1 MGVLDKI
8 FGSKNQKILKKVQP
22 LVRAINGLEEDYSRL
37 QDEDLKNKRNGFI
50 KRHSEGESLD
60 ELLPEAF
67 AVVREVSKRQLGLRH
82 YDCQLVGGV
91 ALHNCQ
97 IAEMATGEGK
107 TLVATLPS
115 YLNSLTE
122 RKVVLVTVN
131 DYLAKR
137 DAEWM
142 RPIYENLGLGVSFI
156 TSGQDLNERKE
167 AYKADVIYATNNEL
181 GFDFLRN
188 NMVVNTEDRVMNDY
202 YFAII
207 DEVDSILIDEA
218 RTPLVI
224 SGPTENT
231 ADTYQKISKFIPKL
245 NEQVSEENEEGES
258 RTVKEGHFI
267 IEEKSKQIELTDSG
281 HDYIEQLLKDS
292 NMLQQDQSL
301 YSSGNLRMLHFIQS
315 SLRAHFLFNKDV
327 DYMVQENQVVLI
339 DENTG
344 RAMPGRRLADGLHQ
358 AIEQKENVPIQMES
372 QTLASC
378 TFQNYFRQFEKLSGM
393 TGTASTEAEEFA
405 EIYGLNVVE
414 IPTNEKMIRD
424 DQNDKV
430 YLTEKE
436 KYKAVVKEIQ
446 TYKEKGN
453 PVLVGTASLE
463 SSEMLSGLL
472 NKINI
477 DHQVLNAKNH
487 AKEAQIISQAGKPGV
502 VTIATNMAGRGTDI
516 VLGGNWEA
524 EYEKLGNED
533 ESKKKA
539 LKKNWDNLNEKVLSA
554 GGLHVIGTERNE
566 SRRMDNQLRGRSGR
580 QGDPGSSRF
589 YISLE
594 DSLMRIF
601 ASDQFKNIMQR
612 VGLEDGEAI
621 EHRMLSGAIE
631 RAQKRVEGRNF
642 DIRKLLLEYD
652 DMANEQR
659 QIIYSQRNSILESDV
674 ITDLVESMRETV
686 IADEI
691 DSAAQGELEPHE
703 WDTDGMYPLD
713 SISKY
718 YPHDLIYENTGE
730 MGSVSGTDYEVSYSA
745 KAYKTLTIRSE
756 NRSNQTWAHAKI
768 GRFRIFGYKLRR
780 LLINEVSTGSAKI
793 AIGYPRKPML
803 LDSSLYDYT
812 SNRVV
817 NDLYVGTGLDISYD
831 FTQNTLT
838 PQIGSADFHTT
849 GWSTAWQNNI
859 SFVEQDLFL
868 LNDTIRNNINFGQNQ
883 NQTSDSFIFELIKK
897 TNLEK
902 FVKDSQ
908 NGLDTMI
915 VENGRNLSGGQKQRI
930 CLARALFKKSKI
942 LLLDEPTS
950 ALDEENKN
958 FFFQFLKEIK
968 KEITVIIISHDISSL
983 RNICDKIY
991 QIKDKK
997 VQLVNEQN

>member
-1 MGVLDKI
+1 MGVLDRI

-22 LVRAINGLEEDYSRL
+22 LVKAINELEDGFSRL
-37 QDEDLKNKRNGFI
+37 EDADLKSKRIEFI
-50 KRHSEGESLD
+50 ERHSKGESLD
-60 ELLPEAF
+60 DLLPEAF
-67 AVVREVSKRQLGLRH
+67 ATVREVSKRQLGLRH

-115 YLNSLTE
+115 YLNSITK
-122 RKVVLVTVN
+122 RKVILVTVN

-142 RPIYENLGLGVSFI
+142 KPIYENLDIKVSFI
-156 TSGQDLNERKE
+156 TSGQDIEDRKD

-224 SGPTENT
+224 SGPAENT
-231 ADTYQKISKFIPKL
+231 AEVYQKISRFIPKL
-245 NEQVSEENEEGES
+245 NQQILEEDEEGES
-258 RTVKEGHFI
+258 KTIQEGHFLI
-267 IEEKSKQIELTDSG
+267 DERSKQIELTDSG
-281 HDYIEQLLKDS
+281 HDYIEQLLKES
-292 NMLQQDQSL
+292 NMLQEDQSL
-301 YSSGNLRMLHFIQS
+301 YSSGNLRLLHFIQS

-327 DYMVQENQVVLI
+327 DYMVQNNQVVLI

-358 AIEQKENVPIQMES
+358 AIEQKENVPIQVES

-378 TFQNYFRQFEKLSGM
+378 TFQNYFRQYEKLSGM

-430 YLTEKE
+430 YLTEIE
-436 KYKAVVKEIQ
+436 KYKAVVEEIE
-446 TYKEKGN
+446 TYKNKGN

-472 NKINI
+472 KKINI

-524 EYEKLGNED
+524 EYEKLGYEE
-533 ESKKKA
+533 ESKKIE
-539 LKKNWDNLNEKVLSA
+539 LESNWKNLNEEVLSA

-594 DSLMRIF
+594 DNLMRIF

-642 DIRKLLLEYD
+642 DIRKVLLEYD

-659 QIIYSQRNSILESDV
+659 QIIYTQRNSILESGE
-674 ITDLVESMRETV
+674 ITELLDSMRETV
-686 IADEI
+686 INDEI
-691 DSAAQGELEPHE
+691 ESTAQGGLEPPE
-703 WDTDGMYPLD
+703 WDIAPLEA
-713 SISKY
+713 SIFNIFGIQFGLKQLVQKN
-718 YPHDLIYENTGE
+718 PNITTEEVKDKLI
-730 MGSVSGTDYEVSYSA
+730 SDA
-745 KAYKTLTIRSE
+745 FDAYKNKSQAIGPVMKDFEKQILLQIIDASWKDHLAEVDALRQGIGLRSYGAKNPKLEFRRESFELFESLLNKIRVEGIRFLSRVEIEIEDSGELNLPKQNQKQTLDHQSPQSALATPKPESKQE
-756 NRSNQTWAHAKI
+756 QSSGNR
-768 GRFRIFGYKLRR
+768 RLRR
-780 LLINEVSTGSAKI
+780 AEAK
-793 AIGYPRKPML
+793 
-803 LDSSLYDYT
+803 
-812 SNRVV
+812 
-817 NDLYVGTGLDISYD
+817 
-831 FTQNTLT
+831 
-838 PQIGSADFHTT
+838 
-849 GWSTAWQNNI
+849 
-859 SFVEQDLFL
+859 
-868 LNDTIRNNINFGQNQ
+868 
-883 NQTSDSFIFELIKK
+883 
-897 TNLEK
+897 
-902 FVKDSQ
+902 
-908 NGLDTMI
+908 
-915 VENGRNLSGGQKQRI
+915 
-930 CLARALFKKSKI
+930 LARKNAKKK
-942 LLLDEPTS
+942 
-950 ALDEENKN
+950 
-958 FFFQFLKEIK
+958 
-968 KEITVIIISHDISSL
+968 
-983 RNICDKIY
+983 
-991 QIKDKK
+991 
-997 VQLVNEQN
+997 

>member
-1 MGVLDKI
+1 MGVLDRI

-22 LVRAINGLEEDYSRL
+22 LVKAINELEDGFSRL
-37 QDEDLKNKRNGFI
+37 EDADLKSKRIEFI
-50 KRHSEGESLD
+50 ERHSKGESLD
-60 ELLPEAF
+60 DLLPEAF
-67 AVVREVSKRQLGLRH
+67 ATVREVSKRQLGLRH

-115 YLNSLTE
+115 YLNSITK
-122 RKVVLVTVN
+122 RKVILVTVN

-142 RPIYENLGLGVSFI
+142 KPIYENLDIKVSFI
-156 TSGQDLNERKE
+156 TSGQDIEDRKD

-224 SGPTENT
+224 SGPSENT
-231 ADTYQKISKFIPKL
+231 AEVYQKISRFIPKL
-245 NEQVSEENEEGES
+245 NQQILEEDEEGES
-258 RTVKEGHFI
+258 KTIQEGHFLI
-267 IEEKSKQIELTDSG
+267 DERSKQIELTDSG
-281 HDYIEQLLKDS
+281 HDYIEQLLKES
-292 NMLQQDQSL
+292 NMLQEDQSL
-301 YSSGNLRMLHFIQS
+301 YSSGNLRLLHFIQS

-327 DYMVQENQVVLI
+327 DYMVQNNQVVLI

-358 AIEQKENVPIQMES
+358 AIEQKENVPIQVES

-378 TFQNYFRQFEKLSGM
+378 TFQNYFRQYEKLSGM

-430 YLTEKE
+430 YLTEIE
-436 KYKAVVKEIQ
+436 KYKAVVEEIE
-446 TYKEKGN
+446 TYKNKGN

-472 NKINI
+472 KKINI

-524 EYEKLGNED
+524 EYEKLGYEE
-533 ESKKKA
+533 ESKKIE
-539 LKKNWDNLNEKVLSA
+539 LESNWKNLNEKVLSA

-594 DSLMRIF
+594 DNLMRIF

-642 DIRKLLLEYD
+642 DIRKVLLEYD

-659 QIIYSQRNSILESDV
+659 QIIYTQRNSILESGE
-674 ITDLVESMRETV
+674 ITELLDSMRETV
-686 IADEI
+686 INDEI
-691 DSAAQGELEPHE
+691 ESTAQGGLEPPE
-703 WDTDGMYPLD
+703 WDIAPLEA
-713 SISKY
+713 SIFNIFGIQFGLKQLVQKN
-718 YPHDLIYENTGE
+718 PNITTEEVKDKLI
-730 MGSVSGTDYEVSYSA
+730 SDA
-745 KAYKTLTIRSE
+745 FDAYKNKSQAIGPVMKDFEKQILLQIIDASWKDHLAEVDALRQGIGLRSYGAKNPKLEFRRESFELFESLLNKIRVEGIRFLSRVEIEIEDSGELNLPKQNQKQTLDHESPQSALATPKPESKQE
-756 NRSNQTWAHAKI
+756 QSSGNR
-768 GRFRIFGYKLRR
+768 RLRR
-780 LLINEVSTGSAKI
+780 AEAK
-793 AIGYPRKPML
+793 
-803 LDSSLYDYT
+803 
-812 SNRVV
+812 
-817 NDLYVGTGLDISYD
+817 
-831 FTQNTLT
+831 
-838 PQIGSADFHTT
+838 
-849 GWSTAWQNNI
+849 
-859 SFVEQDLFL
+859 
-868 LNDTIRNNINFGQNQ
+868 
-883 NQTSDSFIFELIKK
+883 
-897 TNLEK
+897 
-902 FVKDSQ
+902 
-908 NGLDTMI
+908 
-915 VENGRNLSGGQKQRI
+915 
-930 CLARALFKKSKI
+930 LARKNAKKK
-942 LLLDEPTS
+942 
-950 ALDEENKN
+950 
-958 FFFQFLKEIK
+958 
-968 KEITVIIISHDISSL
+968 
-983 RNICDKIY
+983 
-991 QIKDKK
+991 
-997 VQLVNEQN
+997 

>member
-22 LVRAINGLEEDYSRL
+22 LVKAINELEDDYSRL
-37 QDEDLKNKRNGFI
+37 QDEDLKNKRSDFI
-50 KRHSEGESLD
+50 KRHAEGESLD

-67 AVVREVSKRQLGLRH
+67 AIVREVSKRQLSLRH

-115 YLNSLTE
+115 YLNSITE

-142 RPIYENLGLGVSFI
+142 RPIYENLGIKVSFI
-156 TSGQDLNERKE
+156 TSGQDLNDRKE
-167 AYKADVIYATNNEL
+167 AYEADVIYATNNEL

-202 YFAII
+202 YFAIV

-224 SGPTENT
+224 SGPAENT
-231 ADTYQKISKFIPKL
+231 AEIYQRISKFIPKL
-245 NEQVSEENEEGES
+245 NEQIFEEDEEGES
-258 RTVKEGHFI
+258 KIAKEGHFV

-281 HDYIEQLLKDS
+281 HDHIEQLLKDS

-301 YSSGNLRMLHFIQS
+301 YSSGNLRLLHYIQS
-315 SLRAHFLFNKDV
+315 SLRAHFLFKKDV

-358 AIEQKENVPIQMES
+358 AIEQKENVPIQLES

-424 DQNDKV
+424 DQNDQV

-436 KYKAVVKEIQ
+436 KYKAVVKEIEA
-446 TYKEKGN
+446 YKDKGN

-472 NKINI
+472 KQINI

-487 AKEAQIISQAGKPGV
+487 AKEAQIISQAGMPGV

-524 EYEKLGNED
+524 EYERLETED
-533 ESKKKA
+533 ESKKKE
-539 LKKNWDNLNEKVLSA
+539 LKENWEVLNKKVLES

-612 VGLEDGEAI
+612 IGLEDGEAI

-674 ITDLVESMRETV
+674 ITELLNSMRETV
-686 IADEI
+686 ISDEI
-691 DSAAQGELEPHE
+691 ESAAQGGLEPIEWDIDPLETSFFNIFGFQIPIKKWVNENPNISTEEVETRLVSSALEAYQSKSQSIGPVMKDFEKQILLQIIDASWKDHLAEVDALRQGIGLRSYGAKNPKLEFRRESFELFESLLNKIRLEGIRFLSRVEIELEDSGELNLPKQNQE
-703 WDTDGMYPLD
+703 QTLD
-713 SISKY
+713 HQNPQSALATPQQGQNIESNR
-718 YPHDLIYENTGE
+718 EQ
-730 MGSVSGTDYEVSYSA
+730 SSG
-745 KAYKTLTIRSE
+745 
-756 NRSNQTWAHAKI
+756 NR
-768 GRFRIFGYKLRR
+768 RLRR
-780 LLINEVSTGSAKI
+780 AEAKM
-793 AIGYPRKPML
+793 ARK
-803 LDSSLYDYT
+803 
-812 SNRVV
+812 N
-817 NDLYVGTGLDISYD
+817 
-831 FTQNTLT
+831 
-838 PQIGSADFHTT
+838 A
-849 GWSTAWQNNI
+849 
-859 SFVEQDLFL
+859 
-868 LNDTIRNNINFGQNQ
+868 
-883 NQTSDSFIFELIKK
+883 KK
-897 TNLEK
+897 N
-902 FVKDSQ
+902 KD
-908 NGLDTMI
+908 
-915 VENGRNLSGGQKQRI
+915 V
-930 CLARALFKKSKI
+930 
-942 LLLDEPTS
+942 
-950 ALDEENKN
+950 
-958 FFFQFLKEIK
+958 
-968 KEITVIIISHDISSL
+968 
-983 RNICDKIY
+983 
-991 QIKDKK
+991 
-997 VQLVNEQN
+997 

>member
-22 LVRAINGLEEDYSRL
+22 LVKAINELEDSFSRL
-37 QDEDLKNKRNGFI
+37 EDEDLKNKRIEFI
-50 KRHSEGESLD
+50 ERHSKGESLD
-60 ELLPEAF
+60 DLLPEAF
-67 AVVREVSKRQLGLRH
+67 ATVREVSKRQLGLRH

-115 YLNSLTE
+115 YLNSITK

-142 RPIYENLGLGVSFI
+142 KPIYENLDIKVSFI
-156 TSGQDLNERKE
+156 TSGQEIEDRKG

-188 NMVVNTEDRVMNDY
+188 NMVVNTEDRVMSDY

-224 SGPTENT
+224 SGPAENT
-231 ADTYQKISKFIPKL
+231 AEVYQKISRFIPKL
-245 NEQVSEENEEGES
+245 NQQILEENEEGES
-258 RTVKEGHFI
+258 KTIQDGHFLI
-267 IEEKSKQIELTDSG
+267 DERSKQIELTDSG
-281 HDYIEQLLKDS
+281 HDYIEKLLKES
-292 NMLQQDQSL
+292 NMLQEDQSL
-301 YSSGNLRMLHFIQS
+301 YSSGNLRLLHFIQS
-315 SLRAHFLFNKDV
+315 SLRAHFLFKKDI
-327 DYMVQENQVVLI
+327 DYMVQDNQVVLI

-358 AIEQKENVPIQMES
+358 AIEQKENVPIQVES

-378 TFQNYFRQFEKLSGM
+378 TFQNYFRQYEKLSGM
-393 TGTASTEAEEFA
+393 TGTASTESEEFA

-424 DQNDKV
+424 DQNDQV
-430 YLTEKE
+430 YLTEIE
-436 KYKAVVKEIQ
+436 KYKAVVKEIVA
-446 TYKEKGN
+446 YKDKGN

-472 NKINI
+472 KNINI

-524 EYEKLGNED
+524 EYEKLGYEEEN
-533 ESKKKA
+533 KKKE
-539 LKKNWDNLNEKVLSA
+539 LESNWKNLNGKVLSS

-594 DSLMRIF
+594 DNLMRIF

-642 DIRKLLLEYD
+642 DIRKVLLEYD

-659 QIIYSQRNSILESDV
+659 QIIYTQRNSILESGE
-674 ITDLVESMRETV
+674 ITDLLDSMRETV
-686 IADEI
+686 INDEI
-691 DSAAQGELEPHE
+691 ESNAQEGLEPLEWDIAPLEASIFNIFGIQFGFKQLIQENPNITTEEVKDKLISDVLDAYKNKSQAIGPVMKDFEKQILLQIIDASWKDHLAEVDALRQGIGLRSYGAKNPKLEFRRESFELFESLLNKIRVEGIRFLSRVEIEIEDSGELNLPKQNQKQ
-703 WDTDGMYPLD
+703 TLD
-713 SISKY
+713 HQS
-718 YPHDLIYENTGE
+718 PQ
-730 MGSVSGTDYEVSYSA
+730 SA
-745 KAYKTLTIRSE
+745 LETPKQE
-756 NRSNQTWAHAKI
+756 SNQESS
-768 GRFRIFGYKLRR
+768 GNRRLRR
-780 LLINEVSTGSAKI
+780 AEAK
-793 AIGYPRKPML
+793 
-803 LDSSLYDYT
+803 
-812 SNRVV
+812 
-817 NDLYVGTGLDISYD
+817 
-831 FTQNTLT
+831 
-838 PQIGSADFHTT
+838 
-849 GWSTAWQNNI
+849 
-859 SFVEQDLFL
+859 
-868 LNDTIRNNINFGQNQ
+868 
-883 NQTSDSFIFELIKK
+883 
-897 TNLEK
+897 
-902 FVKDSQ
+902 
-908 NGLDTMI
+908 
-915 VENGRNLSGGQKQRI
+915 
-930 CLARALFKKSKI
+930 LARKNAKKK
-942 LLLDEPTS
+942 
-950 ALDEENKN
+950 
-958 FFFQFLKEIK
+958 
-968 KEITVIIISHDISSL
+968 
-983 RNICDKIY
+983 
-991 QIKDKK
+991 
-997 VQLVNEQN
+997 

>member
-1 MGVLDKI
+1 MGVLDRI

-22 LVRAINGLEEDYSRL
+22 LVKAINELEDGFSRL
-37 QDEDLKNKRNGFI
+37 VDEDLKNKRIEFI
-50 KRHSEGESLD
+50 ERHSKGESLD
-60 ELLPEAF
+60 DLLPEAF
-67 AVVREVSKRQLGLRH
+67 ATVREVSKRQLGLRH

-115 YLNSLTE
+115 YLNSITK

-142 RPIYENLGLGVSFI
+142 QPIYENLDIKVSFI
-156 TSGQDLNERKE
+156 TSGQDIEDRKE

-224 SGPTENT
+224 SGPAENT
-231 ADTYQKISKFIPKL
+231 AEVYQKISRFIPKL
-245 NEQVSEENEEGES
+245 NQQILEENEEGES
-258 RTVKEGHFI
+258 KTIQDGHFLI
-267 IEEKSKQIELTDSG
+267 DERSKQIELTDSG
-281 HDYIEQLLKDS
+281 HDYIEQLLKES
-292 NMLQQDQSL
+292 NMLQEDQSL
-301 YSSGNLRMLHFIQS
+301 YSSGNLRLLHFIQS

-327 DYMVQENQVVLI
+327 DYMVQNNQVVLI

-358 AIEQKENVPIQMES
+358 AIEQKENVPIQVES

-378 TFQNYFRQFEKLSGM
+378 TFQNYFRQYEKLSGM

-430 YLTEKE
+430 YLTEIE
-436 KYKAVVKEIQ
+436 KYKAVVKEIE
-446 TYKEKGN
+446 TYKDRGN

-472 NKINI
+472 KKINI

-524 EYEKLGNED
+524 EYEKLGQEE
-533 ESKKKA
+533 ESKKKE
-539 LKKNWDNLNEKVLSA
+539 LESNWKNLNEEVLSA

-594 DSLMRIF
+594 DNLMRIF

-642 DIRKLLLEYD
+642 DIRKVLLEYD

-659 QIIYSQRNSILESDV
+659 QIIYTQRNSILESGE
-674 ITDLVESMRETV
+674 ITELLDSMRETV
-686 IADEI
+686 INDEI
-691 DSAAQGELEPHE
+691 ESTAQGGLEPPE
-703 WDTDGMYPLD
+703 WDIAPLEA
-713 SISKY
+713 SIFNIFGIQFGIKQLVQKN
-718 YPHDLIYENTGE
+718 PNITTEEVKDKLI
-730 MGSVSGTDYEVSYSA
+730 SDA
-745 KAYKTLTIRSE
+745 FDAYKNKSQAIGPVMKDFEKQILLQIIDASWKDHLAEVDALRQGIGLRSYGAKNPKLEFRRESFELFESLLNKIRVEGIRFLSRVEIEIEDSGELNLPKQNQKQTLDHQSPQSALETPKPESKQE
-756 NRSNQTWAHAKI
+756 QTSGNR
-768 GRFRIFGYKLRR
+768 RLRR
-780 LLINEVSTGSAKI
+780 AEAK
-793 AIGYPRKPML
+793 
-803 LDSSLYDYT
+803 
-812 SNRVV
+812 
-817 NDLYVGTGLDISYD
+817 
-831 FTQNTLT
+831 
-838 PQIGSADFHTT
+838 
-849 GWSTAWQNNI
+849 
-859 SFVEQDLFL
+859 
-868 LNDTIRNNINFGQNQ
+868 
-883 NQTSDSFIFELIKK
+883 
-897 TNLEK
+897 
-902 FVKDSQ
+902 
-908 NGLDTMI
+908 
-915 VENGRNLSGGQKQRI
+915 
-930 CLARALFKKSKI
+930 LARKNAKKK
-942 LLLDEPTS
+942 
-950 ALDEENKN
+950 
-958 FFFQFLKEIK
+958 
-968 KEITVIIISHDISSL
+968 
-983 RNICDKIY
+983 
-991 QIKDKK
+991 
-997 VQLVNEQN
+997 

>member
-1 MGVLDKI
+1 MGVLDRI

-22 LVRAINGLEEDYSRL
+22 LVKAINQLEDDFSRL
-37 QDEDLKNKRNGFI
+37 EDADLKGKRIEFI
-50 KRHSEGESLD
+50 ERYSEGESLD
-60 ELLPEAF
+60 DLLPEAF
-67 AVVREVSKRQLGLRH
+67 ATVREVSKRQLGLRH

-115 YLNSLTE
+115 YLNSITK
-122 RKVVLVTVN
+122 RKVILVTVN

-142 RPIYENLGLGVSFI
+142 KPIYENLDIKVSFI
-156 TSGQDLNERKE
+156 TSGQDIEDRKD

-224 SGPTENT
+224 SGPSENT
-231 ADTYQKISKFIPKL
+231 AEVYQKISRFIPKL
-245 NEQVSEENEEGES
+245 NQQILEEDEEGES
-258 RTVKEGHFI
+258 KTIQEGHFLI
-267 IEEKSKQIELTDSG
+267 DERSKQIELTDSG
-281 HDYIEQLLKDS
+281 HDYIEQLLKES
-292 NMLQQDQSL
+292 NMLQEDQSL
-301 YSSGNLRMLHFIQS
+301 YSSGNLRLLHFIQS

-327 DYMVQENQVVLI
+327 DYMVQNNQVVLI

-358 AIEQKENVPIQMES
+358 AIEQKENVPIQVES

-378 TFQNYFRQFEKLSGM
+378 TFQNYFRQYEKLSGM

-430 YLTEKE
+430 YLTEIE
-436 KYKAVVKEIQ
+436 KYKAVVEEIE
-446 TYKEKGN
+446 TYKNKGN

-472 NKINI
+472 KKINI

-524 EYEKLGNED
+524 EYEKLGYEE
-533 ESKKKA
+533 ESKKIE
-539 LKKNWDNLNEKVLSA
+539 LESNWKNLNEKVLSA

-594 DSLMRIF
+594 DNLMRIF

-642 DIRKLLLEYD
+642 DIRKVLLEYD

-659 QIIYSQRNSILESDV
+659 QIIYTQRNSILESGE
-674 ITDLVESMRETV
+674 ITELLDSMRETV
-686 IADEI
+686 INDEI
-691 DSAAQGELEPHE
+691 ESTAQGGLEPPE
-703 WDTDGMYPLD
+703 WDIAPLEA
-713 SISKY
+713 SIFNIFGIQFGLKQLVQKN
-718 YPHDLIYENTGE
+718 PNITTEEVKDKLI
-730 MGSVSGTDYEVSYSA
+730 SDA
-745 KAYKTLTIRSE
+745 FDAYKNKSQAIGPVMKDFEKQILLQIIDASWKDHLAEVDALRQGIGLRSYGAKNPKLEFRRESFELFESLLNKIRVEGIRFLSRVEIEIEDSGELNLPKQNQKQTLDHESPQSALATPKPESKQE
-756 NRSNQTWAHAKI
+756 QSSGNR
-768 GRFRIFGYKLRR
+768 RLRR
-780 LLINEVSTGSAKI
+780 AEAK
-793 AIGYPRKPML
+793 
-803 LDSSLYDYT
+803 
-812 SNRVV
+812 
-817 NDLYVGTGLDISYD
+817 
-831 FTQNTLT
+831 
-838 PQIGSADFHTT
+838 
-849 GWSTAWQNNI
+849 
-859 SFVEQDLFL
+859 
-868 LNDTIRNNINFGQNQ
+868 
-883 NQTSDSFIFELIKK
+883 
-897 TNLEK
+897 
-902 FVKDSQ
+902 
-908 NGLDTMI
+908 
-915 VENGRNLSGGQKQRI
+915 
-930 CLARALFKKSKI
+930 LARKNAKKK
-942 LLLDEPTS
+942 
-950 ALDEENKN
+950 
-958 FFFQFLKEIK
+958 
-968 KEITVIIISHDISSL
+968 
-983 RNICDKIY
+983 
-991 QIKDKK
+991 
-997 VQLVNEQN
+997 

>member
-22 LVRAINGLEEDYSRL
+22 LVKAINALEEDFSRL
-37 QDEDLKNKRNGFI
+37 QDEDLKNKRIEFI
-50 KRHSEGESLD
+50 KRHSSGQSLD

-67 AVVREVSKRQLGLRH
+67 AIVREVSKRQLGLRH

-115 YLNSLTE
+115 YLNSITE

-142 RPIYENLGLGVSFI
+142 RPIYENLGIKVSFI

-167 AYKADVIYATNNEL
+167 AYEADVIYATNNEL

-224 SGPTENT
+224 SGPAENT
-231 ADTYQKISKFIPKL
+231 ADIYQKISKFVPQL
-245 NEQVSEENEEGES
+245 NEQIYEENEEGETK
-258 RTVKEGHFI
+258 TVKEGHFI
-267 IEEKSKQIELTDSG
+267 IEEKSKQIELTDVG
-281 HDYIEQLLKDS
+281 HDHIEQLLKDS

-301 YSSGNLRMLHFIQS
+301 YSSGNLRLLHFIQS
-315 SLRAHFLFNKDV
+315 SLRAHFLFKKDV

-358 AIEQKENVPIQMES
+358 AIEQKENVPIQVES

-378 TFQNYFRQFEKLSGM
+378 TFQNYFRQYEKLSGM

-424 DQNDKV
+424 DQNDQV

-436 KYKAVVKEIQ
+436 KYKAVVKEIE

-472 NKINI
+472 KQINI

-524 EYEKLGNED
+524 EYEKLEQED
-533 ESKKKA
+533 ESKKKE
-539 LKKNWDNLNEKVLSA
+539 LESNWEKLNEKVLSA

-594 DSLMRIF
+594 DNLMRIF

-642 DIRKLLLEYD
+642 DIRKVLLEY
-652 DMANEQR
+652 
-659 QIIYSQRNSILESDV
+659 DV
-674 ITDLVESMRETV
+674 ITDLLESMRETV
-686 IADEI
+686 IGDEI
-691 DSAAQGELEPHE
+691 ESVTQGELEPNE
-703 WDTDGMYPLD
+703 WDIDPLEA
-713 SISKY
+713 SIFNIFGIQMPIKQWVKENPNITSKEV
-718 YPHDLIYENTGE
+718 ENRILTNAL
-730 MGSVSGTDYEVSYSA
+730 D
-745 KAYKTLTIRSE
+745 AYKNKSQSIGPVMKDFEKQILLQIIDASWKDHLAEVDALRQGIGLRSYGAKNPKLEFRRESFELFEGLLNKIRLEGIRFLSRVEIELEDSGELNLPKQNQKQTLDHQNPQSALATPQQESTTANNQE
-756 NRSNQTWAHAKI
+756 QTSGNR
-768 GRFRIFGYKLRR
+768 RLRR
-780 LLINEVSTGSAKI
+780 AEAK
-793 AIGYPRKPML
+793 
-803 LDSSLYDYT
+803 
-812 SNRVV
+812 
-817 NDLYVGTGLDISYD
+817 
-831 FTQNTLT
+831 
-838 PQIGSADFHTT
+838 
-849 GWSTAWQNNI
+849 
-859 SFVEQDLFL
+859 
-868 LNDTIRNNINFGQNQ
+868 
-883 NQTSDSFIFELIKK
+883 
-897 TNLEK
+897 
-902 FVKDSQ
+902 
-908 NGLDTMI
+908 
-915 VENGRNLSGGQKQRI
+915 
-930 CLARALFKKSKI
+930 LARKNAKKK
-942 LLLDEPTS
+942 
-950 ALDEENKN
+950 
-958 FFFQFLKEIK
+958 
-968 KEITVIIISHDISSL
+968 
-983 RNICDKIY
+983 
-991 QIKDKK
+991 
-997 VQLVNEQN
+997 

>member
-315 SLRAHFLFNKDV
+315 SLRAHFLFKKDV

-424 DQNDKV
+424 DQNDQV

-436 KYKAVVKEIQ
+436 KYKAVVNEIQ
-446 TYKEKGN
+446 AYKEKGN

-472 NKINI
+472 NQINI

-539 LKKNWDNLNEKVLSA
+539 LKENWDNLNEKVLSA

-691 DSAAQGELEPHE
+691 DSAAQGELDPHE
-703 WDTDGMYPLD
+703 WDIDPLEA
-713 SISKY
+713 SIFNIFGFQIPIKEWVK
-718 YPHDLIYENTGE
+718 ENPNITTE
-730 MGSVSGTDYEVSYSA
+730 EVQNRLVSITVD
-745 KAYKTLTIRSE
+745 AYKNKGQSIGPVMKDFEKQILLQIIDASWKDHLAEVDALRQGIGLRSYGAKNPKLEFRRESFELFESLLDKIRLEGIRFLSRVEIELEDSGELNLPKQDQKQTLDHQDPQSALAMPQRE
-756 NRSNQTWAHAKI
+756 SNQENNQAQAS
-768 GRFRIFGYKLRR
+768 GNRRLRR
-780 LLINEVSTGSAKI
+780 AEAK
-793 AIGYPRKPML
+793 
-803 LDSSLYDYT
+803 
-812 SNRVV
+812 
-817 NDLYVGTGLDISYD
+817 
-831 FTQNTLT
+831 
-838 PQIGSADFHTT
+838 
-849 GWSTAWQNNI
+849 
-859 SFVEQDLFL
+859 
-868 LNDTIRNNINFGQNQ
+868 
-883 NQTSDSFIFELIKK
+883 
-897 TNLEK
+897 
-902 FVKDSQ
+902 
-908 NGLDTMI
+908 
-915 VENGRNLSGGQKQRI
+915 
-930 CLARALFKKSKI
+930 LARKNAKKK
-942 LLLDEPTS
+942 
-950 ALDEENKN
+950 
-958 FFFQFLKEIK
+958 
-968 KEITVIIISHDISSL
+968 
-983 RNICDKIY
+983 
-991 QIKDKK
+991 
-997 VQLVNEQN
+997 